1 MSELESSEKLTEA
14 EFVRLATKYHASFIV
29 TKAGQTL
36 SFAEVHG
43 NRDFRV
49 YDPSSGIVR

>member
-1 MSELESSEKLTEA
+1 MSELESYEKLTEA